1 MLSGDWSS
9 EVCSSDLMK
18 KQITSLLCAA
28 FLAVSFAGCSFGG
41 DNVITPDQ
49 DGYAEGKLGDIMRSS
64 FFDYIV
70 NSAYLCDSYE
80 DYTPQAGYELL
91 VAEVAVTNTFG
102 ETIPMFDNDFQV
114 QWSSDA
120 EDAFAYPVTF
130 YLEEG
135 TSLGDDVLPS
145 EYELSKDESRTGLL
159 VFEVPAGETEYSISY
174 MEYFEDDTTGSTFF
188 VFFPAEKK

>member
-1 MLSGDWSS
+1 
-9 EVCSSDLMK
+9 MK

-80 DYTPQAGYELL
+80 DYYTPQAGY
-91 VAEVAVTNTFG
+91 
-102 ETIPMFDNDFQV
+102 
-114 QWSSDA
+114 
-120 EDAFAYPVTF
+120 
-130 YLEEG
+130 
-135 TSLGDDVLPS
+135 
-145 EYELSKDESRTGLL
+145 
-159 VFEVPAGETEYSISY
+159 
-174 MEYFEDDTTGSTFF
+174 
-188 VFFPAEKK
+188 